1 MAKTYFDLLGAHL
14 STAGGPHSV
23 FARAE
28 QVGATAVQIFTK
40 SNKSY
45 FAKALTEEE
54 IVNFAK
60 EWETSSVREI
70 VVHAAYLINLCSSNP
85 EVEKKSR
92 ASLREEIV
100 RCHQLGIKYLVL
112 HPGSHTGAGMEVGI
126 EKIAQNLSQIINE
139 SPGEVM
145 VLLETAAGQ
154 GTNVGSTFEEIRA
167 VYDACDTSAQK
178 RVGVCLD
185 TCHIFSAGYDIST
198 TEQYTKMWEHFN
210 DTIGRNLLKVIHLND
225 SKMPLNSRRDRHENL
240 GKGTIPL
247 EVLKLF
253 ATDPS
258 LDGVPVILETPTED
272 GITEYR
278 EEIALLRGV

>member
-1 MAKTYFDLLGAHL
+1 MAKKHNNLLGAHL
-14 STAGGPHSV
+14 STAGGPSSV

-28 QVGATAVQIFTK
+28 KVGATAVQIFTK

-45 FAKALTEEE
+45 FAKALSEEE
-54 IVNFAK
+54 IATFK
-60 EWETSSVREI
+60 EKWEASNVREI
-70 VVHAAYLINLCSSNP
+70 VTHAAYLINIGASNP

-92 ASLREEIV
+92 ASLHAEIT

-112 HPGSHTGAGMEVGI
+112 HPGSHTGAGMAVGI
-126 EKIAQNLSQIINE
+126 EKIARNLSRILAE
-139 SPGEVM
+139 APGEVM

-167 VYDACDTSAQK
+167 IYDACDDAVKK

-198 TEQYTKMWEHFN
+198 LEQYKKMWAHFN
-210 DTIGRNLLKVIHLND
+210 DTIGVHLLKAIHLND

-240 GKGTIPL
+240 GKGTISL

-253 ATDPS
+253 AVDPA
-258 LDGVPVILETPTED
+258 LAEVPVILETPTED
-272 GITEYR
+272 GITEYQQ
-278 EEIALLRGV
+278 ELALLRGQ